1 MPDISITPGL
11 LAPPYPF
18 HVLTIFRYISLA
30 LILVLVLSPREGGG
44 VVFLILLAVA
54 AMLIVAD
61 VYASAIIERR
71 FFLFIVRVLVVA
83 FPMMLAGTGSDKTS
97 RQLMV
102 IIALLGVPS
111 ILILL
116 FVPWFDPSLGV

>member
-1 MPDISITPGL
+1 MPDVSITPEL

-44 VVFLILLAVA
+44 TVFLILMAVA

-61 VYASAIIERR
+61 VYASTIIERR
-71 FFLFIVRVLVVA
+71 FYLFMIRVLAVA
-83 FPMMLAGTGSDKTS
+83 FPMMLAGTGTDKAS

-102 IIALLGVPS
+102 VIALLGIPS

-116 FVPWFDPSLGV
+116 FVPWFDPSLAV